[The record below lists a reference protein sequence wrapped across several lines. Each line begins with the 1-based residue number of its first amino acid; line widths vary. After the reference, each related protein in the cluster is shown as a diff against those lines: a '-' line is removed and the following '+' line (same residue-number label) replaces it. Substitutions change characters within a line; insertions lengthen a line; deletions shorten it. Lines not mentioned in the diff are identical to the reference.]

1 MREVA
6 QRSLCGDWSHAA
18 MSQGKPGAI
27 RSWKSPGRIFLP
39 FEFLEG
45 AQPCQHLNFKTQI
58 LWDNTFLL
66 LEAPTFMTIFCGSLK
81 KLTEGGGTDLP
92 S

>member
-1 MREVA
+1 
-6 QRSLCGDWSHAA
+6 
-18 MSQGKPGAI
+18 
-27 RSWKSPGRIFLP
+27 
-39 FEFLEG
+39 LEG